1 MMLKWICAITSTL
14 VCVGAPLSHAQDPKG
29 TVVKLDELQSRAPG
43 DWKAEKPANRLRSH
57 QFRLSKAKGDK
68 EEAELAILPNVT
80 GTPEKNIQRWKEM
93 FVPPENK
100 SIEDVS
106 RVDTFKVGT
115 AKVIYLDV
123 SGTYL
128 YKDRPFAPDSKAV
141 PRPGYRMFS
150 VIFDTGDG
158 SHLVRLVGPEQT
170 LKQHKK
176 AFDDWLKSF
185 RK

>member
-1 MMLKWICAITSTL
+1 MKRLFGAILLGAWTAS
-14 VCVGAPLSHAQDPKG
+14 VGLGQAEPKG
-29 TVVKLDELQSRAPG
+29 TIVKIDELQSRAPA

-57 QFRLSKAKGDK
+57 QFRVPRAKEDK
-68 EEAELAILPNVT
+68 EDAELAILPNIT

-93 FVPPENK
+93 FVPPDNK
-100 SIEDVS
+100 TIEEVS
-106 RVDTFKVGT
+106 RVETFQVGP

-141 PRPGYRMFS
+141 PRLGYRMFA
-150 VIFDTGDG
+150 IMFETGEG
-158 SHLVRLVGPEQT
+158 SHLIRLVGPART
-170 LKQHKK
+170 LTEHKK
-176 AFDDWLKSF
+176 GFDDWLKSF